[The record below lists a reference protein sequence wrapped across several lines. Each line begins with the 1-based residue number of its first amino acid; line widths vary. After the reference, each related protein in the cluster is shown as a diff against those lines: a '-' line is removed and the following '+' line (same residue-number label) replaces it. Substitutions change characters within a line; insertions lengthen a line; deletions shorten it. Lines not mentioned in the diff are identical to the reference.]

1 MGGLTLLL
9 HAFPFVFSRVCVC
22 VCPFSCGPFA
32 GPGPRH
38 FDFYSVVR
46 YTKEQRKHER
56 CVHHSCN
63 YEALCCIRPGRN
75 SAPTETRA
83 KRQNDDVTWKGEGTT
98 ATRGALEML
107 LKKKIVMP

>member
-9 HAFPFVFSRVCVC
+9 HAFPFVFSRVC

-63 YEALCCIRPGRN
+63 YEALCCIRLGRN
-75 SAPTETRA
+75 SALTETRA